1 MFHVQFTPDALT
13 IGPFVLEWGR
23 LSLILGV
30 LVFTTLAGRLKN
42 PKLERNAW
50 IALVAA
56 LIAGRIGYAVTAGAF
71 SLNLLDPRMGGLAW
85 VWGLV
90 AGAVTLAWTLR
101 LEAAKLIPAG
111 LIALV
116 VAFVPQVL
124 RPASDRTEPL
134 PSSARLERLDA
145 TSSTPTTWGTLAKP
159 VLVNVW
165 ATWCGPCR
173 AEMPVLAGEATQ
185 GANLIFLNS
194 GEDARTI
201 RAYLQSEHLPIT
213 VYRDL
218 ENLRATLQVSGLPT
232 TFVIGPDGR
241 VERRHLGPLDR
252 AQLGELLKMVK

>member
-1 MFHVQFTPDALT
+1 VQFTPDALT

-30 LVFTTLAGRLKN
+30 IVFTTLAGRLKN

-50 IALVAA
+50 VALVAA
-56 LIAGRIGYAVTAGAF
+56 LIAGRVGYAFTADAF

-85 VWGLV
+85 IWSLV
-90 AGAVTLAWTLR
+90 AGAIALAWTLR

-145 TSSTPTTWGTLAKP
+145 TSSTPTTWGTLQKP

-173 AEMPVLAGEATQ
+173 AEMPVLAASAST
-185 GANLIFLNS
+185 GARLLFLNA
-194 GEDARTI
+194 GEDAGTI
-201 RAYLQSEHLPIT
+201 RAFLTREHLPIT

-241 VERRHLGPLDR
+241 VQRRHLGPLDR
-252 AQLGELLKMVK
+252 AQLEELLGMVK

>member
-1 MFHVQFTPDALT
+1 
-13 IGPFVLEWGR
+13 
-23 LSLILGV
+23 
-30 LVFTTLAGRLKN
+30 
-42 PKLERNAW
+42 
-50 IALVAA
+50 
-56 LIAGRIGYAVTAGAF
+56 
-71 SLNLLDPRMGGLAW
+71 
-85 VWGLV
+85 
-90 AGAVTLAWTLR
+90 
-101 LEAAKLIPAG
+101 
-111 LIALV
+111 
-116 VAFVPQVL
+116 
-124 RPASDRTEPL
+124 L

-241 VERRHLGPLDR
+241 VQRRHLGPLDR
-252 AQLGELLKMVK
+252 AQLRELLKMVK